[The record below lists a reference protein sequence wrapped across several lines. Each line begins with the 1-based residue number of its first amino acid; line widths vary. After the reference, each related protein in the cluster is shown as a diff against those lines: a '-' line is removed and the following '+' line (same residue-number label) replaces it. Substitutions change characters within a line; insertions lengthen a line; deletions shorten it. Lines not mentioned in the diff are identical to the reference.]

1 MDGEGVN
8 RHSQALRMYL
18 RELFATRIVS
28 ERRKGKKH
36 HCTLPR
42 GENLAKN
49 RHQMPLQAVLLE
61 EDTQVCNENAYQ

>member
-28 ERRKGKKH
+28 ERHRGKKH
-36 HCTLPR
+36 HCTFPR
-42 GENLAKN
+42 SENLAKN
-49 RHQMPLQAVLLE
+49 RHQMPLQGVLLE